1 MVRGLAL
8 LADHAISKSRNL
20 GDFWLRRN
28 MLLASVAYCLRSKRD
43 RRAAG
48 SIRRVALG

>member
-20 GDFWLRRN
+20 GDFWLRLN
-28 MLLASVAYCLRSKRD
+28 MLLACRLLPAVQA
-43 RRAAG
+43 
-48 SIRRVALG
+48 